1 MRARLKRSSS
11 THFAYE
17 EGPKMKR
24 NRDEYMTLANGGTNL
39 TRRSVLQRAAWITAA
54 AAFPRVPGYGAVMA
68 AQDVSPVMVKLSTY
82 MADARNTELPDKV
95 VQDATHHILD
105 TVAAM
110 VSGSELPPGR
120 DAIQFAR
127 NYGGGQKTATV
138 VASKILCG
146 PIDAAFANGELAHSD
161 ESDDDYTSGGAHPG
175 SAIVPATLALGE
187 QFEIT
192 GTHFLRAVTL
202 GYDIGMR
209 AYKTLNGGVL
219 KETHNLV
226 GTMGAAA
233 ASGCVAG
240 LNVQQMRWL
249 LDYATQQA
257 GAGIG
262 TWREDSE
269 HIEKAFLFGA
279 MGARNGVTA
288 ALLVRS
294 GWTGVNDVLSG
305 PQNFVKSYAPKAD
318 PAGLTEELGQR
329 YEVSLTS
336 IKDWTTGG
344 PILSLLDA
352 IVNLRKRHPFEASD
366 VRHVVVRSATSQA
379 ERVNNREMPDINV
392 QYLIAVMLI
401 DKTVSFHAAHDTAR
415 MKDPAILREHAK
427 VELVGDEELERL
439 LPTRVG
445 IVEVELT
452 DGTHLTERVENA
464 RGTPENP
471 MTRDEVVAKA
481 RGLMTPVLGTAI
493 STKLID
499 RLLDINSV
507 KDVRELRPLLQRA

>member
-1 MRARLKRSSS
+1 MD
-11 THFAYE
+11 H
-17 EGPKMKR
+17 
-24 NRDEYMTLANGGTNL
+24 DENTKLIAGNSASLL
-39 TRRSVLQRAAWITAA
+39 TRRALLQRAAWILPATAFLAKLEAVA
-54 AAFPRVPGYGAVMA
+54 AVAP
-68 AQDVSPVMVKLSTY
+68 DVSPVMLKLSTY
-82 MADARNTELPDKV
+82 MADARNTELPEKV
-95 VQDATHHILD
+95 VQDAKHHILD
-105 TVAAM
+105 TIAAM

-127 NYGGGQKTATV
+127 TYGGGQKIATV

-175 SAIVPATLALGE
+175 CAVVPAALALGE
-187 QFEIT
+187 QFQIS

-209 AYKTLNGGVL
+209 AYKTLKGGVL
-219 KETHNLV
+219 NETHNLV

-233 ASGCVAG
+233 ASGCVAS
-240 LNVQQMRWL
+240 LDVQQMRWL

-262 TWREDSE
+262 TWRDDIE

-294 GWTGVNDVLSG
+294 GWTGMKDVLSG

-318 PAGLTEELGQR
+318 PAKLIEDLGKR
-329 YEVSLTS
+329 FEVSLTS

-352 IVNLRKRHPFEASD
+352 IVNLRKQHPFEA
-366 VRHVVVRSATSQA
+366 SQA

-401 DKTVSFHAAHDTAR
+401 DKTVSFHAAHDKAR
-415 MKDPAILREHAK
+415 MQDPAILRERAK
-427 VELVGDEELERL
+427 VELVADEELERL

-445 IVEVELT
+445 VVEVDLA

-481 RGLMTPVLGTAI
+481 LGLMTPVLGAATA
-493 STKLID
+493 TKLID
-499 RLLDINSV
+499 RLLNIDSV
-507 KDVRELRPLLQRA
+507 KNIRELRPLLQR

>member
-1 MRARLKRSSS
+1 MGDDQNTSRIAGSNDSL
-11 THFAYE
+11 F
-17 EGPKMKR
+17 
-24 NRDEYMTLANGGTNL
+24 
-39 TRRSVLQRAAWITAA
+39 TRRGLLQRAAWIFPA
-54 AAFPRVPGYGAVMA
+54 AAFLPRWVSA
-68 AQDVSPVMVKLSTY
+68 AQEVSPVMAQLSTY
-82 MADARNTELPDKV
+82 MAAAASSALPEKV
-95 VQDATHHILD
+95 VQDTKYHVLD

-127 NYGGGQKTATV
+127 TYAGGRKVATV

-146 PIDAAFANGELAHSD
+146 PTDAAFANGELAHAD

-175 SAIVPATLALGE
+175 CAVVPAALALGE
-187 QFEIT
+187 QFEIS

-209 AYKTLNGGVL
+209 AYKTLKGGIL
-219 KETHNLV
+219 AETHNLV
-226 GTMGAAA
+226 GTMGASA

-249 LDYATQQA
+249 LDYAMQQA

-262 TWREDSE
+262 TWRDDTE
-269 HIEKAFLFGA
+269 HIEKGFLFGA

-294 GWTGVNDVLSG
+294 GWTGVNDALSG

-318 PAGLTEELGQR
+318 PAKLTEDLGKR

-336 IKDWTTGG
+336 IKSWTTGG

-352 IVNLRKRHPFEASD
+352 IVNLRKKRPFESIE
-366 VRHVVVRSATSQA
+366 VRRIVVRSATSQA

-392 QYLIAVMLI
+392 QYLVAVMLI
-401 DKTVSFHAAHDTAR
+401 DKTVSFHAAHDKAR
-415 MKDPAILREHAK
+415 MQDPLILRERAK
-427 VELVGDEELERL
+427 VELIGDEELEKL

-445 IVEVELT
+445 VVEIELT
-452 DGTHLTERVENA
+452 DGTHLSERVENA

-481 RGLMTPVLGTAI
+481 RGLMTPVLGAAT

-499 RLLDINSV
+499 RLLDVESV
-507 KDVRELRPLLQRA
+507 KNVRELRPLLQRA

>member
-1 MRARLKRSSS
+1 
-11 THFAYE
+11 
-17 EGPKMKR
+17 MKR
-24 NRDEYMTLANGGTNL
+24 NRDEYMPLANGGTNL

-82 MADARNTELPDKV
+82 MADARNAELPDKV

-105 TVAAM
+105 TVSAM

-175 SAIVPATLALGE
+175 SAVVPAALALGE
-187 QFEIT
+187 QFQIS

-209 AYKTLNGGVL
+209 AYKALKGGVL
-219 KETHNLV
+219 NETHNLV

-233 ASGCVAG
+233 ASGCVAS
-240 LNVQQMRWL
+240 LNIQQMRWL
-249 LDYATQQA
+249 FDYATQQA

-269 HIEKAFLFGA
+269 HVEKAFLFGA

-392 QYLIAVMLI
+392 QYLVAVMLL

-415 MKDPAILREHAK
+415 MKDPAVVREHAK
-427 VELVGDEELERL
+427 VELVGDDELERL

-445 IVEVELT
+445 IVDVELT

-507 KDVRELRPLLQRA
+507 KDIRELRPLLQRA

>member
-1 MRARLKRSSS
+1 MDHYRNTKLI
-11 THFAYE
+11 T
-17 EGPKMKR
+17 EGSAG
-24 NRDEYMTLANGGTNL
+24 LL
-39 TRRSVLQRAAWITAA
+39 TRRSLLQRAAWILPATAFLAKWGVA
-54 AAFPRVPGYGAVMA
+54 AE
-68 AQDVSPVMVKLSTY
+68 DVSPVMVKLSTY
-82 MADARNTELPDKV
+82 MADARSTELPEKV
-95 VQDATHHILD
+95 VQDAKHHILD

-127 NYGGGQKTATV
+127 SYGGGQKVATV
-138 VASKILCG
+138 IASKTLCG
-146 PIDAAFANGELAHSD
+146 PIDAAFTNGELAHSD

-175 SAIVPATLALGE
+175 SSVVPAALALGE
-187 QFEIT
+187 QFQIS

-209 AYKTLNGGVL
+209 AYKTLKGGVL

-233 ASGCVAG
+233 AAGCVAS

-262 TWREDSE
+262 TWRDDTE

-305 PQNFVKSYAPKAD
+305 PQNFVKSYAPKVD
-318 PAGLTEELGQR
+318 PAGLIEELGKR

-336 IKDWTTGG
+336 IKGWTTGG

-352 IVNLRKRHPFEASD
+352 IVNLRKRRPFEASD

-392 QYLIAVMLI
+392 QYLIAVMMI
-401 DKTVSFHAAHDTAR
+401 DKTVSFHAAHDKAR
-415 MKDPAILREHAK
+415 MQDPAVLRERAK
-427 VELVGDEELERL
+427 VELVADEELEHL

-445 IVEVELT
+445 VVEVELS
-452 DGTHLTERVENA
+452 DGTHLIERVENA

-481 RGLMTPVLGTAI
+481 RGLMMPVLGAAI

-499 RLLDINSV
+499 RLLDIDSV
-507 KDVRELRPLLQRA
+507 RNVRELRPLLQRA

>member
-1 MRARLKRSSS
+1 MDGEQNMRRIAES
-11 THFAYE
+11 
-17 EGPKMKR
+17 
-24 NRDEYMTLANGGTNL
+24 NGGLL
-39 TRRSVLQRAAWITAA
+39 TRRSLLQRAGWIFPATALLARWAA
-54 AAFPRVPGYGAVMA
+54 AA
-68 AQDVSPVMVKLSTY
+68 QEVSPVMAKLSTY
-82 MADARNTELPDKV
+82 MAGAASSELPAKA
-95 VQDATHHILD
+95 VQDASYHILD

-127 NYGGGQKTATV
+127 TYGGGQKVATV
-138 VASKILCG
+138 VASKTLCG
-146 PIDAAFANGELAHSD
+146 PMDAAFANGELAHAD

-175 SAIVPATLALGE
+175 CAVVPATLAMGE
-187 QFEIT
+187 QFEIS

-209 AYKTLNGGVL
+209 AYKTLKGGVL
-219 KETHNLV
+219 TETHNLV
-226 GTMGAAA
+226 GTMGASA

-240 LNVQQMRWL
+240 LDVQQMRWL

-262 TWREDSE
+262 TWRDDIE

-294 GWTGVNDVLSG
+294 GWTGVNDALSG

-318 PAGLTEELGQR
+318 PAKLIEDLGKR
-329 YEVSLTS
+329 FEVSLTS
-336 IKDWTTGG
+336 IKGWTTGG
-344 PILSLLDA
+344 PILSILDA
-352 IVNLRKRHPFEASD
+352 IVNLRKKRPFEAND
-366 VRHVVVRSATSQA
+366 VRRIVVRSATSQA

-392 QYLIAVMLI
+392 QYLVAVMMI
-401 DKTVSFHAAHDTAR
+401 DKTVSFHAAHDKAR
-415 MKDPAILREHAK
+415 MNDAAILRERAK
-427 VELVGDEELERL
+427 IELVGDEELEKL

-445 IVEVELT
+445 MVEVELA
-452 DGTHLTERVENA
+452 DGTRLSERVENA

-471 MTRDEVVAKA
+471 MTRDEVVGKA
-481 RGLMTPVLGTAI
+481 RGLMTPVLGAATA
-493 STKLID
+493 TKLID
-499 RLLDINSV
+499 RLLDIENV
-507 KDVRELRPLLQRA
+507 KNVRELRPLLQRV

>member
-1 MRARLKRSSS
+1 MGEDQNTKRIAESK
-11 THFAYE
+11 
-17 EGPKMKR
+17 EGF
-24 NRDEYMTLANGGTNL
+24 L
-39 TRRSVLQRAAWITAA
+39 TRRGLLQRAAWIVPATA
-54 AAFPRVPGYGAVMA
+54 FIPRWVRA
-68 AQDVSPVMVKLSTY
+68 AQDVSPAMAKLSTY
-82 MADARNTELPDKV
+82 MAAARETELPEKV
-95 VQDATHHILD
+95 VQDAKFHILD

-127 NYGGGQKTATV
+127 TYGGGQKIATV
-138 VASKILCG
+138 VASKTLCG
-146 PIDAAFANGELAHSD
+146 PMDAAFANGELAHAD

-175 SAIVPATLALGE
+175 CAVVPATLALGE
-187 QFEIT
+187 QFEIS

-209 AYKTLNGGVL
+209 AYKTLKGGVL
-219 KETHNLV
+219 TETHNLV

-233 ASGCVAG
+233 ASACVAS

-262 TWREDSE
+262 TWRDDTE
-269 HIEKAFLFGA
+269 HIEKGFLFGA

-294 GWTGVNDVLSG
+294 GWTGMNDVLAG

-318 PAGLTEELGQR
+318 PAKLAEDLGKR

-336 IKDWTTGG
+336 LKAWTTGG

-352 IVNLRKRHPFEASD
+352 IVNLRKQRAFEASD

-392 QYLIAVMLI
+392 QYLVAVILL
-401 DKTVSFHAAHDTAR
+401 DKTVSFHAAHDKAR
-415 MKDPAILREHAK
+415 MQHPAILREEAK
-427 VELVGDEELERL
+427 VELIGDEELEKL

-445 IVEVELT
+445 VVEIELT

-471 MTRDEVVAKA
+471 MTREEVVAKA
-481 RGLMTPVLGTAI
+481 RSLMAPVLGAPAA
-493 STKLID
+493 TKLID
-499 RLLDINSV
+499 RLLDIESIKNI
-507 KDVRELRPLLQRA
+507 RELRSLLQRA

>member
-1 MRARLKRSSS
+1 MADDQNTKLTVGRS
-11 THFAYE
+11 
-17 EGPKMKR
+17 
-24 NRDEYMTLANGGTNL
+24 GGLL
-39 TRRSVLQRAAWITAA
+39 TRRGLLQRAAWILPATGFLA
-54 AAFPRVPGYGAVMA
+54 RWESA

-82 MADARNTELPDKV
+82 MADAGNSELPEKV
-95 VQDATHHILD
+95 VQDAKHHILD
-105 TVAAM
+105 TIAAM

-127 NYGGGQKTATV
+127 TYGGGQKIATV
-138 VASKILCG
+138 VASRTLCG
-146 PIDAAFANGELAHSD
+146 PIDAAFTNGELAHSD

-175 SAIVPATLALGE
+175 CAVVPATLALGE
-187 QFEIT
+187 QFQIS

-209 AYKTLNGGVL
+209 AYKTLKGGVL
-219 KETHNLV
+219 NETHNIV
-226 GTMGAAA
+226 GTMGASA
-233 ASGCVAG
+233 ASGCVAS
-240 LNVQQMRWL
+240 LDVQQMRWL

-262 TWREDSE
+262 TWRDDTE

-305 PQNFVKSYAPKAD
+305 PQNFVTSYAPKAD
-318 PAGLTEELGQR
+318 PARLTEELGTR

-336 IKDWTTGG
+336 IKAWTTGG

-366 VRHVVVRSATSQA
+366 VRQVVVRSATSQA

-392 QYLIAVMLI
+392 QYLMAVMMI
-401 DKTVSFHAAHDTAR
+401 DKTVSFHAAHDKAR
-415 MKDPAILREHAK
+415 MQDPAVLRERAK
-427 VELVGDEELERL
+427 VQLVADEELERL

-445 IVEVELT
+445 IVEVELI

-481 RGLMTPVLGTAI
+481 RGLMTPVLGAAI

-499 RLLDINSV
+499 RLLDIDSV
-507 KDVRELRPLLQRA
+507 KNVRELRPLLQRA

>member
-1 MRARLKRSSS
+1 MGEDQNTARISQ
-11 THFAYE
+11 
-17 EGPKMKR
+17 GR
-24 NRDEYMTLANGGTNL
+24 NRLF
-39 TRRSVLQRAAWITAA
+39 TRRGLIQRAAWILPATA
-54 AAFPRVPGYGAVMA
+54 FLPRWASA
-68 AQDVSPVMVKLSTY
+68 AQEVSPVMAKLSTY
-82 MADARNTELPDKV
+82 MAAARDIELPEKV
-95 VQDATHHILD
+95 VQDAKYHILD

-110 VSGSELPPGR
+110 ISGSELPPGR
-120 DAIQFAR
+120 DAIEFAR
-127 NYGGGQKTATV
+127 TYAGGQKVATV
-138 VASKILCG
+138 VASKTLCG
-146 PIDAAFANGELAHSD
+146 PMDAAFANGELAHAD

-187 QFEIT
+187 QFQIS

-209 AYKTLNGGVL
+209 AYKTLKGGVL
-219 KETHNLV
+219 SETHNLV
-226 GTMGAAA
+226 GTMGASAA
-233 ASGCVAG
+233 CGCVAG
-240 LNVQQMRWL
+240 LDVQRMRWL

-262 TWREDSE
+262 TWRDDIE

-294 GWTGVNDVLSG
+294 GWTGMNDVLAG
-305 PQNFVKSYAPKAD
+305 PQNFVKSYAPNAD
-318 PAGLTEELGQR
+318 PANLTEDLGKR

-336 IKDWTTGG
+336 IKGWTTGG

-352 IVNLRKRHPFEASD
+352 IVNIRKRRPFEAND

-392 QYLIAVMLI
+392 QYLVAVMLI
-401 DKTVSFHAAHDTAR
+401 DKTVSFHAAHDKAR
-415 MKDPAILREHAK
+415 MQDQAILREEAK
-427 VELVGDEELERL
+427 VELIGDEELERL

-445 IVEVELT
+445 VVDVELT
-452 DGTHLTERVENA
+452 DGTHLSERVENA

-481 RGLMTPVLGTAI
+481 RSLMAPVLGAATA
-493 STKLID
+493 TKLID
-499 RLLDINSV
+499 RLLDIESV
-507 KDVRELRPLLQRA
+507 KTIRELRPLLQRA

>member
-1 MRARLKRSSS
+1 MGEDQNTARIP
-11 THFAYE
+11 
-17 EGPKMKR
+17 EGS
-24 NRDEYMTLANGGTNL
+24 NSLF
-39 TRRSVLQRAAWITAA
+39 TRRGLIQRAAWIFPATA
-54 AAFPRVPGYGAVMA
+54 FLPRWASA
-68 AQDVSPVMVKLSTY
+68 AQEVSPVMAKLSNY
-82 MADARNTELPDKV
+82 MAAARDIELPEKV
-95 VQDATHHILD
+95 VQDAKYHILD

-110 VSGSELPPGR
+110 ISGSELPPGR
-120 DAIQFAR
+120 DAIEFAR
-127 NYGGGQKTATV
+127 TYAGGQRVATV
-138 VASKILCG
+138 VASKTLCG
-146 PIDAAFANGELAHSD
+146 PMDAAFANGELAHAD

-187 QFEIT
+187 QFQIS

-209 AYKTLNGGVL
+209 AYKTLKGGVL
-219 KETHNLV
+219 TETHNLV
-226 GTMGAAA
+226 GTMGASAA
-233 ASGCVAG
+233 CGCVAG
-240 LNVQQMRWL
+240 LDVQRMRWL

-262 TWREDSE
+262 TWRDDIE

-294 GWTGVNDVLSG
+294 GWTGMNDVLAG

-318 PAGLTEELGQR
+318 PANLTEDLGKR

-336 IKDWTTGG
+336 IKGWTTGG

-352 IVNLRKRHPFEASD
+352 IVNIRKRRPFEAND
-366 VRHVVVRSATSQA
+366 VRHLVVRSATSQA

-392 QYLIAVMLI
+392 QYLVAVMLI
-401 DKTVSFHAAHDTAR
+401 DKTVSFHAAHDKAR
-415 MKDPAILREHAK
+415 MQDQAILREEAK
-427 VELVGDEELERL
+427 VELIGDEELERL

-445 IVEVELT
+445 VVDVELT
-452 DGTHLTERVENA
+452 DGTHLSERVENA

-481 RGLMTPVLGTAI
+481 RSLMAPVLGAATA
-493 STKLID
+493 TKLID
-499 RLLDINSV
+499 RLLDIESA
-507 KDVRELRPLLQRA
+507 KTIRELRPLLQRA

>member
-1 MRARLKRSSS
+1 MGINQNTKLISGLGRGL
-11 THFAYE
+11 
-17 EGPKMKR
+17 
-24 NRDEYMTLANGGTNL
+24 L
-39 TRRSVLQRAAWITAA
+39 TRRGLFQRAAWILPATA
-54 AAFPRVPGYGAVMA
+54 FLGRSELA
-68 AQDVSPVMVKLSTY
+68 AQDLSPVMVRLSTY

-95 VQDATHHILD
+95 VQDAKFHILD

-120 DAIQFAR
+120 DAIQFAQ
-127 NYGGGQKTATV
+127 NYGGGRKVATV
-138 VASKILCG
+138 VASKIVCG

-175 SAIVPATLALGE
+175 SAVVPAALAMGE
-187 QFEIT
+187 QFQIS

-209 AYKTLNGGVL
+209 AYKALKGGVL
-219 KETHNLV
+219 SETHNLV

-233 ASGCVAG
+233 ASGCVAS

-262 TWREDSE
+262 TWRDDSE
-269 HIEKAFLFGA
+269 HIEKGFLFGA

-288 ALLVRS
+288 ALLVQS
-294 GWTGVNDVLSG
+294 GWTGMNDVLSG
-305 PQNFVKSYAPKAD
+305 SQNFVKSYAPKAN
-318 PAGLTEELGQR
+318 PAGLIEELGKR

-344 PILSLLDA
+344 PILTLLDA
-352 IVNLRKRHPFEASD
+352 IVNLRKQRPFEASD
-366 VRHVVVRSATSQA
+366 VRHVIVRSATSQA
-379 ERVNNREMPDINV
+379 ERVDNREMPDINV
-392 QYLIAVMLI
+392 QYLVAVMLL
-401 DKTVSFHAAHDTAR
+401 DKIVSFRAAHDKAR
-415 MKDPAILREHAK
+415 MKDPAILHEQTK
-427 VELVGDEELERL
+427 VELVGEEELERL

-445 IVEVELT
+445 IVEIELT

-471 MTRDEVVAKA
+471 MTRDEVIAKA
-481 RGLMTPVLGTAI
+481 RGLMTPVLGAAT

-499 RLLDINSV
+499 RLLNIETV
-507 KDVRELRPLLQRA
+507 KDIRELRPLLQRG

>member
-1 MRARLKRSSS
+1 MGEDQITTR
-11 THFAYE
+11 FA
-17 EGPKMKR
+17 GSK
-24 NRDEYMTLANGGTNL
+24 DSLL
-39 TRRSVLQRAAWITAA
+39 TRRGLLQRAAWIFPATVFLPSWVSAA
-54 AAFPRVPGYGAVMA
+54 PE
-68 AQDVSPVMVKLSTY
+68 VSPAMAKLSTY
-82 MADARNTELPDKV
+82 MAAARDTELPEKV
-95 VQDATHHILD
+95 VQDAKFHILD

-120 DAIQFAR
+120 DAIRFAQT
-127 NYGGGQKTATV
+127 YGGGQKIATV
-138 VASKILCG
+138 VASRTLCG
-146 PIDAAFANGELAHSD
+146 PMDAAFANGELAHAD

-175 SAIVPATLALGE
+175 CAVVPATLALGE
-187 QFEIT
+187 QFEIS

-209 AYKTLNGGVL
+209 AYKTLKGGVL
-219 KETHNLV
+219 TETHNLV
-226 GTMGAAA
+226 GTMGASA
-233 ASGCVAG
+233 ASGCVAS

-262 TWREDSE
+262 TWRDDLE
-269 HIEKAFLFGA
+269 HIEKGFLFGA

-294 GWTGVNDVLSG
+294 GWTGMNDVLAG

-318 PAGLTEELGQR
+318 PAKLSEDLGKR

-336 IKDWTTGG
+336 LKAWTTGG

-352 IVNLRKRHPFEASD
+352 IVNLRKQRPFEASD

-392 QYLIAVMLI
+392 QYLVAVMLI
-401 DKTVSFHAAHDTAR
+401 DKTVSFHAAHDKAR
-415 MKDPAILREHAK
+415 MQDPEILREEAK
-427 VELVGDEELERL
+427 VELIGDEELEHL

-445 IVEVELT
+445 VVEIELT
-452 DGTHLTERVENA
+452 EGTRLSERVENA

-471 MTRDEVVAKA
+471 MTREEIVAKA
-481 RGLMTPVLGTAI
+481 RSLMTPVLGATTA
-493 STKLID
+493 TKLID
-499 RLLDINSV
+499 RLLEIENI
-507 KDVRELRPLLQRA
+507 KNIRELRPLLQRA

>member
-1 MRARLKRSSS
+1 MGDDQNTIRIAESNDGL
-11 THFAYE
+11 
-17 EGPKMKR
+17 
-24 NRDEYMTLANGGTNL
+24 L
-39 TRRSVLQRAAWITAA
+39 TRRGLLQRAACIFPA
-54 AAFPRVPGYGAVMA
+54 AAFLVRWAGA
-68 AQDVSPVMVKLSTY
+68 AQDVSPVMAKLSTY
-82 MADARNTELPDKV
+82 MAGAANSELPEKV
-95 VQDATHHILD
+95 VQDTKYHILD

-127 NYGGGQKTATV
+127 TYGGGQKIATV
-138 VASKILCG
+138 VASKTLCG
-146 PIDAAFANGELAHSD
+146 PMDAAFANGELAHAD

-175 SAIVPATLALGE
+175 CAVVPATLALGE
-187 QFEIT
+187 QFEIS

-209 AYKTLNGGVL
+209 AYKTLKGGVL
-219 KETHNLV
+219 AETHNLV

-233 ASGCVAG
+233 ASGCVSG
-240 LNVQQMRWL
+240 LDVQQMRWL
-249 LDYATQQA
+249 LDYAMQQA

-262 TWREDSE
+262 TWRDDTE
-269 HIEKAFLFGA
+269 HIEKGFLFGA

-294 GWTGVNDVLSG
+294 GWTGVNDALSG

-318 PAGLTEELGQR
+318 PAKLAEDLGKR

-336 IKDWTTGG
+336 LKAWTTGG
-344 PILSLLDA
+344 PILSLLDG
-352 IVNLRKRHPFEASD
+352 IVNLRKQRPFEASD

-392 QYLIAVMLI
+392 QYLVAVMLL
-401 DKTVSFHAAHDTAR
+401 DKTVSFHAAHDKAR
-415 MKDPAILREHAK
+415 MQDPAILREEAK
-427 VELVGDEELERL
+427 VELIGDEELEHL

-445 IVEVELT
+445 VVEIELT
-452 DGTHLTERVENA
+452 DGTHLSERVENA

-481 RGLMTPVLGTAI
+481 RGLMTPVLGAPTA
-493 STKLID
+493 TKLID
-499 RLLDINSV
+499 RLLDIESIKN
-507 KDVRELRPLLQRA
+507 VRELRPLLQR

>member
-1 MRARLKRSSS
+1 MGEDQNTTR
-11 THFAYE
+11 FA
-17 EGPKMKR
+17 GSK
-24 NRDEYMTLANGGTNL
+24 DSLL
-39 TRRSVLQRAAWITAA
+39 TRRGLLQRAAWIFPATVFLPSWVSAA
-54 AAFPRVPGYGAVMA
+54 PE
-68 AQDVSPVMVKLSTY
+68 VSPAMAKLSTY
-82 MADARNTELPDKV
+82 MAAARDTELPEKV
-95 VQDATHHILD
+95 VQDAKFHILD

-120 DAIQFAR
+120 DAIRFAQT
-127 NYGGGQKTATV
+127 YGGGQKIATV
-138 VASKILCG
+138 VASRTLCG
-146 PIDAAFANGELAHSD
+146 PMDAAFANGELAHAD

-175 SAIVPATLALGE
+175 CAVVPATLALGE
-187 QFEIT
+187 QFEIS

-209 AYKTLNGGVL
+209 AYKTLKGGVL
-219 KETHNLV
+219 TETHNLV
-226 GTMGAAA
+226 GTMGASA
-233 ASGCVAG
+233 ASGCVAS

-262 TWREDSE
+262 TWRDDLE
-269 HIEKAFLFGA
+269 HIEKGFLFGA

-294 GWTGVNDVLSG
+294 GWTGMNDVLAG

-318 PAGLTEELGQR
+318 PAKLSEDLGKR

-336 IKDWTTGG
+336 LKAWTTGG

-352 IVNLRKRHPFEASD
+352 IVNLRKQRPFEASD

-392 QYLIAVMLI
+392 QYLVAVMLI
-401 DKTVSFHAAHDTAR
+401 DKTVSFHAAHDKAR
-415 MKDPAILREHAK
+415 MQDPEILREEAK
-427 VELVGDEELERL
+427 VELIGDEELEHL

-445 IVEVELT
+445 VVEIELT
-452 DGTHLTERVENA
+452 EGTRLSERVENA

-471 MTRDEVVAKA
+471 MTREEIVAKA
-481 RGLMTPVLGTAI
+481 RSLMTPVLGATTA
-493 STKLID
+493 TKLID
-499 RLLDINSV
+499 RLLEIENI
-507 KDVRELRPLLQRA
+507 KNIRELRPLLQRA

>member
-1 MRARLKRSSS
+1 MGEDQNTTR
-11 THFAYE
+11 FA
-17 EGPKMKR
+17 GSK
-24 NRDEYMTLANGGTNL
+24 DSLL
-39 TRRSVLQRAAWITAA
+39 TRRGLLQRAVRILPATALLA
-54 AAFPRVPGYGAVMA
+54 RWTRA
-68 AQDVSPVMVKLSTY
+68 AQDVSPVMAKLSTY
-82 MADARNTELPDKV
+82 MAGAANGELPEKA
-95 VQDATHHILD
+95 VQDTKFHILD

-110 VSGSELPPGR
+110 LSGSELPPGR

-127 NYGGGQKTATV
+127 TYAGGQKVATV
-138 VASKILCG
+138 VASKTLCG
-146 PIDAAFANGELAHSD
+146 PMDAAFANGELAHTD
-161 ESDDDYTSGGAHPG
+161 ESDDDYTAGGAHPG
-175 SAIVPATLALGE
+175 CAVVPATLAMGE
-187 QFEIT
+187 QFEIS
-192 GTHFLRAVTL
+192 GRHFLRAVTL
-202 GYDIGMR
+202 GYDTGMR
-209 AYKTLNGGVL
+209 AYKTLKGGVL
-219 KETHNLV
+219 TETHNLV

-240 LNVQQMRWL
+240 LDVQQMRWL

-262 TWREDSE
+262 TWRDDLE

-288 ALLVRS
+288 ALVVRS
-294 GWTGVNDVLSG
+294 GWTGMNDVLAG
-305 PQNFVKSYAPKAD
+305 PQNFIKSYAPKAD
-318 PAGLTEELGQR
+318 PAKLSEDLGKR

-336 IKDWTTGG
+336 LKAWTTGG

-352 IVNLRKRHPFEASD
+352 IVNLRKRRPFEAND

-392 QYLIAVMLI
+392 QYLVAVMLM
-401 DKTVSFHAAHDTAR
+401 DKSVSFHAAHDKAR
-415 MKDPAILREHAK
+415 MQDPAILREEAK
-427 VELVGDEELERL
+427 VELIGDEELERL

-445 IVEVELT
+445 VVEIELM

-481 RGLMTPVLGTAI
+481 RSLMTPVLGAPTA
-493 STKLID
+493 TKLID
-499 RLLDINSV
+499 RLLEIESIKNIRD
-507 KDVRELRPLLQRA
+507 LRPLLQRA

>member
-1 MRARLKRSSS
+1 MGHDQDAKLI
-11 THFAYE
+11 A
-17 EGPKMKR
+17 
-24 NRDEYMTLANGGTNL
+24 GGSAGLL
-39 TRRSVLQRAAWITAA
+39 TRRSLLQRAAWILPAS
-54 AAFPRVPGYGAVMA
+54 AFLGKWEVA
-68 AQDVSPVMVKLSTY
+68 AQDLSPVMVKLSTY
-82 MADARNTELPDKV
+82 MADARTTELPENV
-95 VQDATHHILD
+95 AQDAKHHILD

-127 NYGGGQKTATV
+127 TYGGGQKIATV
-138 VASKILCG
+138 VASKTLCG
-146 PIDAAFANGELAHSD
+146 PIDAAFTNGELAHSD
-161 ESDDDYTSGGAHPG
+161 ESDDDYTSAGAHPG
-175 SAIVPATLALGE
+175 SAVVPAALALGE
-187 QFEIT
+187 QFQIS

-209 AYKTLNGGVL
+209 AYKTLKGGIL
-219 KETHNLV
+219 NETHNLV

-233 ASGCVAG
+233 AAGCVAS

-262 TWREDSE
+262 TWRDDIE

-294 GWTGVNDVLSG
+294 GWTGVNDVFSG

-318 PAGLTEELGQR
+318 PAKLIEDLGKR

-336 IKDWTTGG
+336 IKGWTTGG
-344 PILSLLDA
+344 PILSILDA
-352 IVNLRKRHPFEASD
+352 IVNLRKQRPFEAND
-366 VRHVVVRSATSQA
+366 VRHVVIRSATSQA
-379 ERVNNREMPDINV
+379 ERVNKREMPDINV
-392 QYLIAVMLI
+392 QYLVAVMLL
-401 DKTVSFHAAHDTAR
+401 DKTVSFHAAHDKTR
-415 MKDPAILREHAK
+415 MQDPAILREEAK
-427 VELVGDEELERL
+427 VELTGDEELEKL

-445 IVEVELT
+445 IIEIELT
-452 DGTHLTERVENA
+452 DGTRLTERVENA

-471 MTRDEVVAKA
+471 MTREEVVAKA
-481 RGLMTPVLGTAI
+481 RGLMTPVLGAATT
-493 STKLID
+493 TKLID
-499 RLLDINSV
+499 RLLDIESIKNV
-507 KDVRELRPLLQRA
+507 QELRPLLQRA